1 MHNLYDLTC
10 RALQEA
16 KIEFL
21 VTDDTNTIIATSNP
35 QWAGRPLLE
44 AIPAL
49 NGMEDVLSTIAQGD
63 LPSLHI
69 PYIRWEDST
78 SEPQTYYSL
87 RITPYTPAQGLFL
100 VIHEETEIALLM
112 QELNQKFNELA
123 LLHEKL
129 EEYTQQLEEANQQL
143 KTLNQERAFLI
154 SIINHDIRTPLAVI
168 QNLLTV
174 LLERESSL
182 DEKWRRDIKMAL
194 DATQNARELAGLVL
208 QIERIHQAT
217 HTDFKDQ
224 VDLSALI
231 REVVNR
237 YRPTAIQQHVHVF
250 TVLRKVPQIR
260 GDWALLRAALGNLL
274 DNAIKYNKP
283 NGTVII
289 RLEEEEEGIQV
300 VVEDTGEG
308 FETEDI
314 SELIQPFRRGPQGK
328 RRQGTGL
335 GLYIVHRIVTL
346 HHGRMWVRN
355 RADEGSQVFI
365 WLPLNPSA
373 SLAGDAR

>member
-1 MHNLYDLTC
+1 
-10 RALQEA
+10 
-16 KIEFL
+16 
-21 VTDDTNTIIATSNP
+21 
-35 QWAGRPLLE
+35 
-44 AIPAL
+44 
-49 NGMEDVLSTIAQGD
+49 
-63 LPSLHI
+63 
-69 PYIRWEDST
+69 
-78 SEPQTYYSL
+78 
-87 RITPYTPAQGLFL
+87 
-100 VIHEETEIALLM
+100 M

-289 RLEEEEEGIQV
+289 RLEEEDEGIQV